1 MQRRPALAFRS
12 RTAANAAVKRRITFI
27 LAATDLAIGA
37 AIVIVLVLSGADPAT
52 RGLDL
57 AAAAGVAALLALTAL
72 PAFLLARARRAA
84 DLALACA
91 LGFPAAFLL
100 GFAAILALLP

>member
-1 MQRRPALAFRS
+1 M
-12 RTAANAAVKRRITFI
+12 KRRATLI
-27 LAATDLAIGA
+27 LTAIDVAIGA
-37 AIVIVLVLSGADPAT
+37 ALVIVLLLSGADPAT

-57 AAAAGVAALLALTAL
+57 AAAAGLTALLAFTAL
-72 PAFLLARARRAA
+72 PAFLLARARRAP

-100 GFAAILALLP
+100 AFAAILVLLP